1 MDVRVFSNYPL
12 IRLELNGKVIGE
24 QKAGDETKLIA
35 TFKVPYQPGVL
46 RAIALKDGKEVA
58 SKQLSTTGKP
68 AKIKL
73 VADRSSIKGDRNDL
87 SYVKI
92 LVTDANGNV
101 IPNADIP
108 VKLTVSGDGEIAGS
122 GSANP
127 SDMES
132 VNSPVCKTY
141 RGEAL
146 AILRPLKNNKKGSI
160 SLSPVESSQ
169 ASGKVSLP
177 RPLHFSSNQQDI
189 PSPP

>member
-1 MDVRVFSNYPL
+1 L
-12 IRLELNGKVIGE
+12 GE
-24 QKAGDETKLIA
+24 ATKLIA

-46 RAIALKDGKEVA
+46 RAIALQDGKEVA

-73 VADRSSIKGDRNDL
+73 IADRSSIKGDRNDL

-92 LVTDANGNV
+92 VVTDANGNV

-108 VKLTVSGDGEIAGS
+108 VKLTVSGDVEIAGS

-160 SLSPVESSQ
+160 KLKVEAEGLSTGEI
-169 ASGKVSLP
+169 
-177 RPLHFSSNQQDI
+177 DI
-189 PSPP
+189 LLK

>member
-1 MDVRVFSNYPL
+1 VFSNYPL

-46 RAIALKDGKEVA
+46 KAIALKDGKEVA
-58 SKQLSTTGKP
+58 SKLLSTTGKP

-73 VADRSSIKGDRNDL
+73 IADRSSIKGDRNDL

-92 LVTDANGNV
+92 VITDANGNI

-160 SLSPVESSQ
+160 KLKVEAEGLSTGEI
-169 ASGKVSLP
+169 
-177 RPLHFSSNQQDI
+177 DI
-189 PSPP
+189 LLK